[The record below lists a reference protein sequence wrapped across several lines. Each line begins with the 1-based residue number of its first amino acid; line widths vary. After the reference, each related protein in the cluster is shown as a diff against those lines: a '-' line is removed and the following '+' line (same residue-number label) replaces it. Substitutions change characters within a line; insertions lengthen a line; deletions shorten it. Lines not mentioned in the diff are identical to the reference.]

1 MHREPASTMN
11 FKCLG
16 TYQSFNKIPSL
27 EIGGVRATKLGLNI
41 YSTSS
46 SAGNKQ
52 QNNKSEMRQATENKV
67 CIVSPSLVSV
77 TIVTC

>member
-1 MHREPASTMN
+1 MPGAIRIHREPASTLN

-27 EIGGVRATKLGLNI
+27 DIGGVRATKLGLNI

-46 SAGNKQ
+46 SSSNKE
-52 QNNKSEMRQATENKV
+52 QNNKSEIKQTSENKV
-67 CIVSPSLVSV
+67 S
-77 TIVTC
+77 